1 MMRAVI
7 NRPTGQRRDASAK
20 GLAVTECCNRLGV
33 DCDSVGNEAK
43 RPRHYFLAANWQSCL
58 ALSRVGLPTLDRPI
72 LNQCAN
78 CRVAVSGN
86 GHGPTD

>member
-33 DCDSVGNEAK
+33 DCDTWQRWERGQEA
-43 RPRHYFLAANWQSCL
+43 PPLPLGCQLAELFGVESRWL
-58 ALSRVGLPTLDRPI
+58 A
-72 LNQCAN
+72 
-78 CRVAVSGN
+78 
-86 GHGPTD
+86 HGRE